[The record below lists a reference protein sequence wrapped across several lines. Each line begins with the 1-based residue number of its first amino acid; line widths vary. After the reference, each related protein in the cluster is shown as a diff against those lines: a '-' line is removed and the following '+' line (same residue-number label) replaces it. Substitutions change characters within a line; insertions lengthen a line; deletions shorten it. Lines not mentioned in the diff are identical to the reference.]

1 MRKYSWL
8 ILCLALAV
16 LLASAFAFTRAD
28 NQTEPAFGYTLDFK
42 KPLSGIDNLSSLSYV
57 PEEDVFVATLNRP
70 ATILKLSKN
79 GEILARKSIADRIK
93 DAESIEYAGNG
104 TYLLVDEADSAM
116 YVYQLSQDLDVR
128 SVRKIETD
136 LFENARNRG
145 IEGIAWMAGRNE
157 LYFAKERKPV
167 MLYRTQS
174 DGGLTHFSEIV
185 PLDDLIKNLDVD
197 DISALHIHGEHLLIL
212 SDESRSLTEIDLNGN
227 VLRRMSLTQGEN
239 GLEEDIPQ
247 PEGVSMDKAGNIYI
261 MSEPN
266 LFYRFE
272 KVSTGR

>member
-16 LLASAFAFTRAD
+16 LLAFAFTRAD

-93 DAESIEYAGNG
+93 DAESIEYVGNG

-116 YVYQLSQDLDVR
+116 YVYQLSQNLDVR

-136 LFENARNRG
+136 LFENARNRESKALPG
-145 IEGIAWMAGRNE
+145 WPDEMNSISPKNVNRSCC
-157 LYFAKERKPV
+157 
-167 MLYRTQS
+167 T
-174 DGGLTHFSEIV
+174 GLKATV
-185 PLDDLIKNLDVD
+185 
-197 DISALHIHGEHLLIL
+197 ALLIFL
-212 SDESRSLTEIDLNGN
+212 RS
-227 VLRRMSLTQGEN
+227 
-239 GLEEDIPQ
+239 
-247 PEGVSMDKAGNIYI
+247 
-261 MSEPN
+261 
-266 LFYRFE
+266 
-272 KVSTGR
+272 STG